1 MKKSE
6 IPEFK
11 ILSKNE
17 LKNLYAGDKNP
28 PCVISCCDPKL
39 PPCGFVNCNGVQCP
53 GGPVLPK

>member
-6 IPEFK
+6 MKGFK
-11 ILSKNE
+11 VLPRNE
-17 LKNLYAGDKNP
+17 LKSMYAGDKNP

-53 GGPVLPK
+53 GGPAIPK